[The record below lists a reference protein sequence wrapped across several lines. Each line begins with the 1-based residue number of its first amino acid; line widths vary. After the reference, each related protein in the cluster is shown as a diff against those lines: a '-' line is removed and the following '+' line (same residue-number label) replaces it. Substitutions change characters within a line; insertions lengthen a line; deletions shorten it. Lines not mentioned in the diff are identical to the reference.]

1 MSRPIAA
8 VSGAETAAIVSVVK
22 NEFQAAP
29 LQIRPCALGADREGI
44 DVVAQREAVVAA
56 PGLDEA
62 AEHDHQVD
70 DGGER
75 RPGQRRGVAR
85 AP

>member
-1 MSRPIAA
+1 M
-8 VSGAETAAIVSVVK
+8 SGAETAEIASVVK

-29 LQIRPCALGADREGI
+29 LQIRPMLARHDREGV

-70 DGGER
+70 DR
-75 RPGQRRGVAR
+75 GQAAQGSA